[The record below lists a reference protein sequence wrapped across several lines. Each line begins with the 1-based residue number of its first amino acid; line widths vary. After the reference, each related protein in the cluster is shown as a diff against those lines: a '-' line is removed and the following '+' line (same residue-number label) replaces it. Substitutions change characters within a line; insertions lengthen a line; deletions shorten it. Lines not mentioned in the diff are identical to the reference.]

1 MRAQRVIAEL
11 QSTVCTLTVQVEPW
25 VSAAWPAPRSC
36 HAQSEHVCFLFALQL
51 KTAPLYILH
60 IHSWSTFRFYKKV
73 LEAYVY
79 DLLGFL
85 LCEDS
90 SLGRVYASAF
100 IKSTCSSLQDL
111 NCFFFFFP
119 SFFCAHRSTFPNA
132 FYSPSRNLLVC
143 LFLEQD
149 FYRSSAWCCFL
160 LFMSRSSSKPYGSK
174 LPFLWKELGCWFSN
188 RRLLSLLARK
198 PW

>member
-111 NCFFFFFP
+111 NCFFFFFLL
-119 SFFCAHRSTFPNA
+119 FFVPTGLHFQMLFIPLHVTCSCAYFWSRTSIDLLHGVA
-132 FYSPSRNLLVC
+132 FYFSWVDPAASHMGVSFHSC
-143 LFLEQD
+143 G
-149 FYRSSAWCCFL
+149 RS
-160 LFMSRSSSKPYGSK
+160 
-174 LPFLWKELGCWFSN
+174 
-188 RRLLSLLARK
+188 
-198 PW
+198 